1 MKRVWIGAG
10 LLAILLAL
18 GLLAGEVMERRL
30 APGMEAMTQAGLSA
44 REGDWNRAEAL
55 TAWAKADWEAMTWL
69 TAALTGHQELEEI
82 DDAFAQLS
90 AYAYRDPLAYGA
102 ICASVA
108 EALTAL
114 SQNHI
119 PSWKNFF

>member
-1 MKRVWIGAG
+1 M
-10 LLAILLAL
+10 
-18 GLLAGEVMERRL
+18 GEVMERRL
-30 APGMEAMTQAGLSA
+30 APGAEAMTQAGLSA
-44 REGDWNRAEAL
+44 KAGDWNQAETL
-55 TAWAKADWEAMTWL
+55 TTWAKADWEKMDWL
-69 TAALTGHQELEEI
+69 TAALTGHQELEDI

-90 AYAYRDPLAYGA
+90 AYAGVDPVAYEA
-102 ICASVA
+102 ICASIA